1 MCDHWLPLHYVIK
14 LQFLQL
20 IFAVFHTNNIKYANG
35 VVNMSLFW
43 TQCALIRQLPRS
55 WLKHVV
61 VVVELVVEM
70 NII

>member
-1 MCDHWLPLHYVIK
+1 
-14 LQFLQL
+14 L